1 MLRVPERV
9 NTRVLTPVP
18 VRVSPLPLARAGV
31 VSHLQVML
39 TLRLLACAVALT
51 APWLPTR
58 AAGQAAGPPMSPAE
72 REAYEMGQQMAFPCN
87 PQRHRNT
94 PESESMIRRE
104 KGPLPGTAAFL
115 PTAEGTFLVLEGYDE
130 NQAGHCLV
138 LAWFGDELE
147 PGRYPVRRLSMAAM
161 EEELDS
167 GEHSFF
173 TFSAV
178 RSPDES
184 ATFVAD
190 SGSLEIDSMDQGMV
204 RGTFELSGFT
214 INSRTREDD
223 IALEGSFSALEQGG

>member
-1 MLRVPERV
+1 MLTSRLFACALAL
-9 NTRVLTPVP
+9 TVLWPP
-18 VRVSPLPLARAGV
+18 VRAR
-31 VSHLQVML
+31 
-39 TLRLLACAVALT
+39 
-51 APWLPTR
+51 
-58 AAGQAAGPPMSPAE
+58 GQAAGPPMSPPE

-94 PESESMIRRE
+94 PESESMIRRAN
-104 KGPLPGTAAFL
+104 GPLAGTAAYL

-138 LAWFGDELE
+138 LAWFGNRLE
-147 PGRYPVRRLSMAAM
+147 PGRYDVRRLSMAAM

-167 GEHSFF
+167 GDHSFF

-190 SGSLEIDSMDQGMV
+190 SGSLQIESMDQHTV
-204 RGTFELSGFT
+204 TGTFEITGFT
-214 INSRTREDD
+214 INSQTREDD
-223 IALEGSFSALEQGG
+223 VALEGSFTALVQGG